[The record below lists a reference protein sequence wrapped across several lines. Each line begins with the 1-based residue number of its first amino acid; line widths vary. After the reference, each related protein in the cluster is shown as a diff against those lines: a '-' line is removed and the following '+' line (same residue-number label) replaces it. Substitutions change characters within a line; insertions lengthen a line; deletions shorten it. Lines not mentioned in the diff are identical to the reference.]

1 MSYRIVVTDSGFP
14 SLDPEKGVLKD
25 LGRLELISWS
35 DEAELCEKSALADA
49 LLVQWAP
56 INATLI
62 SCLRQCKIIVRYGI
76 GVDNIDLKAAA
87 QKGIPVCNVPDYCIE
102 EVSNHTLA
110 LALSSLR
117 QVTEVD
123 RYVRNGVWN
132 IVLPRPVLPFHK
144 MNFCLAGFG
153 RIART
158 VAEKANALGFRVKA
172 YDPYISGAV
181 MEEANVMPVGLAE
194 LFAEADILSLHLPL
208 TGTSRHFIND
218 VTLSKMKSSALL
230 VNTSRGGLIN
240 MQALV
245 RALSANKLWGA
256 ALDVFEEEPLPKSSP
271 LLHCPNL
278 LLSSHVAWYSSNSIP
293 QLQRKAAEEIARGL
307 RGEMLSN
314 PVVPNEINVAIK

>member
-14 SLDPEKGVLKD
+14 NLDPEKGVLKD
-25 LGRLELISWS
+25 LGHLELISWR

-62 SCLRQCKIIVRYGI
+62 SRLRQCKIIVRYGI

-102 EVSNHTLA
+102 EVSDHTLA

-117 QVTEVD
+117 QVVEVD
-123 RYVRNGVWN
+123 RRVRNGVWN

-153 RIART
+153 RIARK

-172 YDPYISGAV
+172 YDPCVPGAV
-181 MEEANVMPVGLAE
+181 MERANVVPVGLSE
-194 LFAEADILSLHLPL
+194 LFEEADILSLHLPL
-208 TGTSRHFIND
+208 TGTSRHFINYA
-218 VTLSKMKSSALL
+218 TLSKMKPSALL
-230 VNTSRGGLIN
+230 VNTSRGGLID
-240 MQALV
+240 MEALA
-245 RALSANKLWGA
+245 RALSEKELWGA
-256 ALDVFEEEPLPKSSP
+256 ALDVFEEEPLPENSP
-271 LLHCPNL
+271 LLHASHL
-278 LLSSHVAWYSSNSIP
+278 LLSSHVAWYSSHSIP
-293 QLQRKAAEEIARGL
+293 QLQQKAAEEVARGL
-307 RGEMLSN
+307 RGELLSN
-314 PVVPNEINVAIK
+314 PVIPT